1 MTVLDFANMCVDS
14 DSLIL
19 RLWDMDKEEEVYA
32 GYANEL
38 PFQYEDAEVESFDL
52 PVKAGE
58 ITLNVAM

>member
-1 MTVLDFANMCVDS
+1 MTVLEFVNMCVDS

-19 RLWDMDKEEEVYA
+19 RLWDTDTEEEVYA

-52 PVKAGE
+52 PVKTGE